1 MFGVLVFCLFMSISV
16 AVAIVINTES

>member
-16 AVAIVINTES
+16 AVAIVINTDF